1 MKRTSRDADFSYR
14 FALKRSRVRGRTGGL
29 LVPIVLGSVF
39 LILSASVGHCAP
51 VDTPGTATID
61 FVSRAETD
69 FRTLLSQPCCNG
81 PRFPSVI
88 DLEQNC
94 EAEEISCIDV
104 YADTDFRDRA
114 GLRSDTYHFLSYQVV
129 AIGIL
134 YLMPESISGWSD
146 EQKDD
151 YSLSIWWYNV
161 RHPTWDTD
169 DAFINYVTHPYWG
182 SAYFVRARE
191 RGYTSKEAFWY
202 SAGLSA
208 AYEFGAEALFEQPSI
223 QDLIVTPVFG
233 SLLGGYFMGVRN
245 NIRERSAAR
254 GYRTTGDKW
263 VWVLTDPLGAINR
276 TVDGWF
282 GLESNLQIRPGKKTG
297 RLVWNSSC
305 SGELQWLAPVNY
317 RSEAGIGA
325 APTSVDRSS
334 NFAFAYGCEMGPA
347 PMVCVWGE

>member
-1 MKRTSRDADFSYR
+1 MKQLFWDAYFAYR
-14 FALKRSRVRGRTGGL
+14 YALNRNRVRGRTDRL
-29 LVPIVLGSVF
+29 SVPVLLGSVF
-39 LILSASVGHCAP
+39 FILAASVGQCVAADASETETIIITSEVEADYWKFRSGSCCKGFSFSP
-51 VDTPGTATID
+51 VIE
-61 FVSRAETD
+61 S
-69 FRTLLSQPCCNG
+69 
-81 PRFPSVI
+81 
-88 DLEQNC
+88 EQFC
-94 EAEEISCIDV
+94 EADLCIDE
-104 YADTDFRDRA
+104 YADTDFRDGA

-129 AIGIL
+129 AIGVL
-134 YLMPESISGWSD
+134 YLLPESVSGWSD

-182 SAYFVRARE
+182 AAYFVRARE

-202 SAGLSA
+202 SAALSA

-233 SLLGGYFMGVRN
+233 SLLGGHFMGVRN

-276 TVDGWF
+276 TVDRWF
-282 GLESNLQIRPGKKTG
+282 GLESKLQIRPYLYFNRRVRDPAFDAVKWKKDRVVG
-297 RLVWNSSC
+297 L
-305 SGELQWLAPVNY
+305 EFQLQW
-317 RSEAGIGA
+317 
-325 APTSVDRSS
+325 
-334 NFAFAYGCEMGPA
+334 
-347 PMVCVWGE
+347 